1 MGIQEYI
8 EVEKSGKFRFG
19 VKSEVG
25 KRKSWCSMQSLK
37 LEKVE
42 VGVQQDLESWK
53 KWKLGLST
61 IVEVEKSKSW
71 RSTKTWKL

>member
-25 KRKSWCSMQSLK
+25 KRRSWCSMQSLK

-53 KWKLGLST
+53 K
-61 IVEVEKSKSW
+61 
-71 RSTKTWKL
+71 